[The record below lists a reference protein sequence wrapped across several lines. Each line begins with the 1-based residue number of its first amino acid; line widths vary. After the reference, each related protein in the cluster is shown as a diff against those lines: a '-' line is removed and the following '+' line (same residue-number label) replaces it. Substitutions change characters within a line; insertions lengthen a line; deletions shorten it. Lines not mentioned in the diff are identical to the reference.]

1 MKSTERIYERNPRIT
16 FGRENAD
23 IEIADSAVLA
33 MVDGEIL
40 HVYNQGS
47 EGECRWN
54 GQPITGKS
62 SYQIREE
69 DQFSVGGCEI
79 VFLEDSLMIQAE
91 PERIQI
97 HVMELYPENYEF
109 EGFPKYKR
117 SPRIIKRL
125 PKDTI
130 DIQTPMEKSVMGKGS
145 LVQMILP
152 PLLMTAV
159 TIISSLVMKMGGFVI
174 VTALTTVLTT
184 IFTVTK
190 YFDDRKACRQ
200 KNKRREELYED
211 YLVTKRKELNHA
223 REKEIEAWSYNYPQ
237 IDEMERLIRE
247 YSPRIYE
254 RNIHDEDFMT
264 VAVGYWDA
272 EVNFKIDYEN
282 NAMKYET
289 DELEEEGEHLK
300 EIFGKIPQKPMI
312 VDLKKAHLGIVG
324 DRENVHEQLQILL
337 TQLVFAQS
345 YHDLQIITIYDKEYE
360 EEFSWM
366 KWLPHSKIRALNLR
380 GLINSEQ
387 MRDQVLGSILQI
399 LKDRKMKCEEKKNE
413 ARFAPY
419 FLFVI
424 DEPKLISSHA
434 IMEYIDNNGSNLAF
448 SVIYTTQ
455 QMANLPDSIGTVM
468 EVLDS
473 KKGQLVLNE
482 KKFLNKNL
490 ELYRVGNVSLEW
502 MARNL
507 SVLQHEQGIVSKIP
521 ENITFYE
528 MYGIQ
533 QARELNAEQ
542 RWKKSQSH
550 KSLAVPLGVRGND
563 EYVYLNLHEKAHGP
577 HGLVAGT
584 TGSGKSEIIQ
594 SYILSL
600 AVNFHPYEVGFL
612 LIDYKGGGMAGLFKN
627 LPHLLGT
634 ITNLD
639 GAESLRAMA
648 SIKSELKRRQRIFS
662 EYGVNHINGYNKL
675 FKSGEAS
682 VPIPHLFLISD
693 EFAEL
698 KKEQPDFMAELI
710 STARIGRSLGVH
722 LILATQK
729 PSGVV
734 DDQIWSNSK
743 FKLALKVQDEADSR
757 EILKTADAAF
767 ITQPGR
773 AYLQVGN
780 NEIYELFQSAW
791 SGATVEAGGM
801 SEQIDD
807 RVYKINELGQGE
819 LLNENLDDES
829 ESGEKRTQLEA
840 VVDYIEEI
848 FEEQH
853 CEKVPKPWLPSLP
866 FKMISTIQEIKAME
880 KLDLSFP
887 LGMVDIP
894 DQQSQEEFWIDLE
907 TEGNFGFFSAAGY
920 GKSTVLTNCILSLA
934 RKNRVSELNF
944 YIFDFGNSA
953 LIPLK
958 KLAHTA
964 DYMTYDDEEKRGKF
978 FRLIKKE
985 MKVRKQKF
993 AQVSAQSFSVYNQLT
1008 DKPLKAIVIVVD
1020 NMDIL
1025 RELDSDEEE
1034 EFTKIARDGAG
1045 LGIYLMFSA
1054 LSENGV
1060 RYGTLNNIKVKVAGY
1075 MYDAADISGIVGR
1088 GEYKLPDKKGRA
1100 MVNYKGINIMQLYT
1114 AVPFENEIDYI
1125 EQIQSVVEQINV
1137 YYPQEKAQSIP
1148 ILPETLTYSMLEKG
1162 ISNSA
1167 TFHYNGNGTVTGD
1180 SDNGIYNG
1188 STGVLNVTGGVDVTG
1203 MQKPGISNAG
1213 TATISGM
1220 ARVRSASKTALSN
1233 GKTGTCTISGKA
1245 KFQYL
1250 GGAIGTVNNK
1260 SIYNEGRLINT
1271 SAATYLSSNNNSVLQ
1286 NGTFEI
1292 SSTANHPKDLCIYL
1306 YEQKFVTVTGT
1317 LNSVNYLQPK
1327 NRKAGRKVAQASYAG
1342 ADGSTI
1348 LNKLALTDESRFC
1361 LRSGKTLNL
1370 QKANAA
1376 LKGSG
1381 INASDLTA
1389 KDVILSEA
1397 VQVTYKSGLNADIA
1411 CTMPKTQDTY
1421 WYEDVKVK
1429 ASVNVNGKESMK
1441 PYIQDKAQRNIY
1453 QFLGW
1458 YDKNGVQRYDPVTDQ
1473 WYDPETR
1480 KWSKDYTYSG
1490 AKDLVLTARWEKSYN
1505 IAYHGNGQ
1513 TVGDDYTQA
1522 KDKSLIISD
1531 TEMYKF
1537 DGKFY
1542 KGLVGE
1548 DTFQRTETYKKD
1560 ENGNLLDKNNKT
1572 VTDERHA
1579 AKLTSLNPDTGKE
1592 EPCEEQYSVK
1602 EWGTSANALK
1612 KNAADETFELNTEYR
1627 TSAVYQSALN
1637 TTNDKGENLCITY
1650 DAPDD
1655 MVKKGREEKP
1665 ADKLTLGV
1673 KKQDAAIYGASQGK
1687 MTSGTW
1693 LNMYAVWDK
1702 FPQLDAY
1709 NRYFTLKQAENG
1721 EITTE
1726 ALLTTLRFKDEE
1738 DTDGRYLYSKDYE
1751 YNKKENCLIIK
1762 GKDGATLKLRA
1773 ETDMDSLKE
1782 TGKST
1787 IRYTL
1792 TDSAGNITTKEVECR
1807 IVDTSDIQKEYDTY
1821 VRFISPKYYKKNG
1834 AYVSKENGGLEENS
1848 IWKTDPEYAA
1858 LLDKAMSNEKRG
1870 IQKKSVRVFGVKFEA
1885 DDPGS
1890 GTWDHV
1896 EETWEFTHEQ
1906 VRSVDDFVD
1915 QHGYMNY
1922 KEKDGLKKFREQYK
1936 DCIK

>member
-1 MKSTERIYERNPRIT
+1 MK
-16 FGRENAD
+16 
-23 IEIADSAVLA
+23 
-33 MVDGEIL
+33 
-40 HVYNQGS
+40 
-47 EGECRWN
+47 
-54 GQPITGKS
+54 
-62 SYQIREE
+62 
-69 DQFSVGGCEI
+69 
-79 VFLEDSLMIQAE
+79 
-91 PERIQI
+91 
-97 HVMELYPENYEF
+97 
-109 EGFPKYKR
+109 
-117 SPRIIKRL
+117 
-125 PKDTI
+125 
-130 DIQTPMEKSVMGKGS
+130 
-145 LVQMILP
+145 
-152 PLLMTAV
+152 
-159 TIISSLVMKMGGFVI
+159 
-174 VTALTTVLTT
+174 
-184 IFTVTK
+184 
-190 YFDDRKACRQ
+190 RKA
-200 KNKRREELYED
+200 
-211 YLVTKRKELNHA
+211 VV
-223 REKEIEAWSYNYPQ
+223 
-237 IDEMERLIRE
+237 RLLAGTLCTAT
-247 YSPRIYE
+247 
-254 RNIHDEDFMT
+254 M
-264 VAVGYWDA
+264 A
-272 EVNFKIDYEN
+272 
-282 NAMKYET
+282 
-289 DELEEEGEHLK
+289 
-300 EIFGKIPQKPMI
+300 
-312 VDLKKAHLGIVG
+312 
-324 DRENVHEQLQILL
+324 
-337 TQLVFAQS
+337 
-345 YHDLQIITIYDKEYE
+345 
-360 EEFSWM
+360 
-366 KWLPHSKIRALNLR
+366 
-380 GLINSEQ
+380 
-387 MRDQVLGSILQI
+387 GSILPDTAVAYAKENPVGTVETATQEETSDTVLAADKENEAETPEKSTRPVTGKHKPQPATAI
-399 LKDRKMKCEEKKNE
+399 NIEPKEDAPSKNKKEDGKTGQTDSGDQEKQPVQESGGAANDFKVEKKTKKKSENSTDKKKTEKGNDSRTEQNE
-413 ARFAPY
+413 VKPPVEEVF
-419 FLFVI
+419 
-424 DEPKLISSHA
+424 DEGYAASCKTYNDIL
-434 IMEYIDNNGSNLAF
+434 
-448 SVIYTTQ
+448 T
-455 QMANLPDSIGTVM
+455 
-468 EVLDS
+468 
-473 KKGQLVLNE
+473 
-482 KKFLNKNL
+482 
-490 ELYRVGNVSLEW
+490 
-502 MARNL
+502 NL
-507 SVLQHEQGIVSKIP
+507 S
-521 ENITFYE
+521 
-528 MYGIQ
+528 
-533 QARELNAEQ
+533 
-542 RWKKSQSH
+542 
-550 KSLAVPLGVRGND
+550 
-563 EYVYLNLHEKAHGP
+563 
-577 HGLVAGT
+577 
-584 TGSGKSEIIQ
+584 
-594 SYILSL
+594 
-600 AVNFHPYEVGFL
+600 
-612 LIDYKGGGMAGLFKN
+612 
-627 LPHLLGT
+627 
-634 ITNLD
+634 
-639 GAESLRAMA
+639 
-648 SIKSELKRRQRIFS
+648 
-662 EYGVNHINGYNKL
+662 
-675 FKSGEAS
+675 
-682 VPIPHLFLISD
+682 
-693 EFAEL
+693 FAA
-698 KKEQPDFMAELI
+698 D
-710 STARIGRSLGVH
+710 ST
-722 LILATQK
+722 
-729 PSGVV
+729 
-734 DDQIWSNSK
+734 
-743 FKLALKVQDEADSR
+743 VQD
-757 EILKTADAAF
+757 TAKF
-767 ITQPGR
+767 F
-773 AYLQVGN
+773 V
-780 NEIYELFQSAW
+780 
-791 SGATVEAGGM
+791 
-801 SEQIDD
+801 
-807 RVYKINELGQGE
+807 
-819 LLNENLDDES
+819 DECK
-829 ESGEKRTQLEA
+829 E
-840 VVDYIEEI
+840 D
-848 FEEQH
+848 
-853 CEKVPKPWLPSLP
+853 
-866 FKMISTIQEIKAME
+866 
-880 KLDLSFP
+880 
-887 LGMVDIP
+887 
-894 DQQSQEEFWIDLE
+894 
-907 TEGNFGFFSAAGY
+907 
-920 GKSTVLTNCILSLA
+920 
-934 RKNRVSELNF
+934 
-944 YIFDFGNSA
+944 
-953 LIPLK
+953 LK
-958 KLAHTA
+958 KLADPKRNLSAFLDGSYEAAIRAEEGEDGSQDTENVRPTELVTQYEVSKPQLEEVIACLNTFVTTDHETP
-964 DYMTYDDEEKRGKF
+964 EEKEAALQAAYETLDAYLNASNACRP
-978 FRLIKKE
+978 
-985 MKVRKQKF
+985 
-993 AQVSAQSFSVYNQLT
+993 QVSLETQENVSV
-1008 DKPLKAIVIVVD
+1008 PLAAEKTV
-1020 NMDIL
+1020 
-1025 RELDSDEEE
+1025 
-1034 EFTKIARDGAG
+1034 T
-1045 LGIYLMFSA
+1045 
-1054 LSENGV
+1054 ENGV
-1060 RYGTLNNIKVKVAGY
+1060 RAFGWKYDKSYTRISTNDVATIQAYAKKGGKYLIKLQPKADGGKNLYCGQRIDVSNHTELVIVSESTNISLCVKSTMSKDPNIYSDLFRVEDGSSLTLGDNEKNGKHGVILDGRGTAHMGRLVCVEVGGSLNIYPGTEIKNNNSMDGRGSGIINKGTMMMYGGTISGNKFATTEKNFQEVNLKDDDDKTYCHGGGLRNDGNCTIKDGTISGNTAATGGGIYTTGPDYESDQKEAVLKITKCKIENNKALGTDRGTGGGIVVGSYMGSYYDKTLKKNVPYVKNGGTLIIDGGGNNEVHISGNTAGNGNFGVAGGIMNNGY
-1075 MYDAADISGIVGR
+1075 AEIKNCIIEDNQAYSKGAVKNGSYDATKPDIRYGGQSRHEGTMVMEKVSIKNNVAREKGEDGTPSSSAVGNHGNMTIKNSNIHDNTSKGLANCGTETGQPVTLTVQDTEIYRNKSDGIHAYGEKSGAVIDGCNVHDNSGHGIRNSRTLTFSGGTTKSEQNGTANKFYYGLKNNAGGDIKIRTGLNITKSASNGISNAGSVTLAAGNTLTVKENRIGISNTGTFKADGTLDVQKNTGTAVKNSENGTFDLNSNSTIVNTMADGTAIINEESGVFTVKSRTQPTISG
-1088 GEYKLPDKKGRA
+1088 KG
-1100 MVNYKGINIMQLYT
+1100 
-1114 AVPFENEIDYI
+1114 
-1125 EQIQSVVEQINV
+1125 
-1137 YYPQEKAQSIP
+1137 
-1148 ILPETLTYSMLEKG
+1148 KG

-1180 SDNGIYNG
+1180 TDNGIYNG

-1233 GKTGTCTISGKA
+1233 GKTGTCTISGQA
-1245 KFQYL
+1245 TFQYL

-1271 SAATYLSSNNNSVLQ
+1271 SAATYMSSNNNSVLQ

-1292 SSTANHPKDLCIYL
+1292 SSDASHSKNLCIYL

-1348 LNKLALTDESRFC
+1348 LNKLALTDDSRFC

-1441 PYIQDKAQRNIY
+1441 PYIQDQAQRNIY

-1458 YDKNGVQRYDPVTDQ
+1458 YDKDGVQRYDPVTDQ

-1513 TVGDDYTQA
+1513 TVGDDYTQE

-1572 VTDERHA
+1572 VTDERRA

-1602 EWGTSANALK
+1602 EWGTSAVVRK
-1612 KNAADETFELNTEYR
+1612 DEFGKFNLNNEYP
-1627 TSAVYQSALN
+1627 TQDVYDTALN
-1637 TTNDKGENLCITY
+1637 TTDDKGENLCITY

-1655 MVKKGREEKP
+1655 MVQKGREEKP

-1673 KKQDAAIYGASQGK
+1673 KKQDAAVYGASQGK

-1834 AYVSKENGGLEENS
+1834 AYVSKENGGLEEHS

-1915 QHGYMNY
+1915 EHGYMNY